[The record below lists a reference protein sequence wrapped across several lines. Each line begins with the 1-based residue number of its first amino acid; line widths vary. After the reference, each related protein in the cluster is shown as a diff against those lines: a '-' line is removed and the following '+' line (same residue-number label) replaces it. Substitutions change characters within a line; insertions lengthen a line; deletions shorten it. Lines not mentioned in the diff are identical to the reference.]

1 MEEMKGNIEVKVK
14 KVSNENNSEG
24 IIPYYATAGAAG
36 ADLYACMNQ
45 EMIIS
50 PGERVRIPTGIAIE
64 LPGSNVVALVFARSG
79 LADKKGLA
87 LSNGVGVIDSDYRGE
102 ILVLM
107 TNFGQEDVIIKHGE
121 RIAQML
127 FVEVAIASF
136 VAVNELGDTA
146 RGTGGFGSTGPS

>member
-1 MEEMKGNIEVKVK
+1 MKGNIEVKVK
-14 KVSNENNSEG
+14 KVGNVNNSDG
-24 IIPYYATAGAAG
+24 IIPHYATAGAAG
-36 ADLYACMNQ
+36 ADLYACINQ
-45 EMIIS
+45 EMIVK
-50 PGERVRIPTGIAIE
+50 PRDRVRVPTGIAIE
-64 LPGSNVVALVFARSG
+64 IPSPNVVALLFARSG

-102 ILVLM
+102 IAVLM

-136 VAVNELGDTA
+136 VAVNELGDTT
-146 RGTGGFGSTGPS
+146 RGSGGFGSTGPS

>member
-1 MEEMKGNIEVKVK
+1 MKGNIEVKVK
-14 KVSNENNSEG
+14 KVGNVNNSED
-24 IIPYYATAGAAG
+24 IIPHYATAGAAG
-36 ADLYACMNQ
+36 ADLYASINQ
-45 EMIIS
+45 EMIIT
-50 PGERVRIPTGIAIE
+50 PGERVRVPTGIAIE
-64 LPGSNVVALVFARSG
+64 LPGPEVVALVFARSG

-102 ILVLM
+102 IAVLM
-107 TNFGQEDVIIKHGE
+107 TNFGQEEVIIKHGE

-146 RGTGGFGSTGPS
+146 RGSGGFGSTGPS

>member
-1 MEEMKGNIEVKVK
+1 MKENIEVKVK
-14 KVSNENNSEG
+14 KVGNINNSEG
-24 IIPYYATAGAAG
+24 IIPHYATAGAAG
-36 ADLYACMNQ
+36 ADLYACINQ
-45 EMIIS
+45 EMIIK
-50 PGERVRIPTGIAIE
+50 PGERVRVPTGIAIE
-64 LPGSNVVALVFARSG
+64 LPSPNVVALVFARSG

-102 ILVLM
+102 IAVLM
-107 TNFGQEDVIIKHGE
+107 TNFGQEDVKIKHGE

-146 RGTGGFGSTGPS
+146 RGSGGFGSTGLS